1 MYNSFLFE
9 FITFTVMEEKN
20 NGIIKVAAAFIVIAF
35 LVLMVYFGSDII
47 FPLLMALLFAV
58 LLRPVVHFFN
68 TKLHFPHI
76 IAIGFTL
83 LIAISVIAALILFM
97 SAQVS
102 EFMTDLPEIKR
113 NLNEHIVKI
122 QRWVSQTFGLSYSEQ
137 ETYLENTVSNSNVIS
152 TSSFSSLTNVLL
164 YIVLIPIYTF
174 LILTYRSLLLG
185 FLLKL
190 VPKKDI
196 ASLQEILIKIKSVIR
211 SYIVGLLIEVII
223 VAFLTSLGLWI
234 VGVDYFIFLGVMTAF
249 LNLIP
254 YIGIIVACTISA
266 FIALVGSS
274 DPTIMIGVVVVNV
287 IVQFID
293 NNILIPKV
301 VGSKVSI
308 NALTSM
314 VGVIVGGSLAG
325 ISGMFLAIPV
335 IAIIKVIFDHTPSM
349 QAYGYVMGDEIP
361 KSFNWTK
368 IRLPYFSYGT
378 EKASGNKENENKPEE
393 EKEN

>member
-1 MYNSFLFE
+1 
-9 FITFTVMEEKN
+9 MEEKN
-20 NGIIKVAAAFIVIAF
+20 NGIIRVAAAFIVIAF
-35 LVLMVYFGSDII
+35 LVLMVYFGSAII
-47 FPLLMALLFAV
+47 FPLLMALLLAV
-58 LLRPVVHFFN
+58 LLRPIVHFFN
-68 TKLHFPHI
+68 TKLHFPNI

-83 LIAISVIAALILFM
+83 LIAISILTSLILFM
-97 SAQVS
+97 SSQIS

-152 TSSFSSLTNVLL
+152 TSSVSSLTNMLL

-196 ASLQEILIKIKSVIR
+196 ENLQEILVKIKSVIR
-211 SYIVGLLIEVII
+211 AYIVGLLIEVII

-234 VGVDYFIFLGVMTAF
+234 VGVDYFIFLGVMTAL

-266 FIALVGSS
+266 FIALVGST
-274 DPTIMIGVVVVNV
+274 DPTIMIGVVIVNV

-349 QAYGYVMGDEIP
+349 QAYGYVMGDDIP
-361 KSFNWTK
+361 KSFDWTK
-368 IRLPYFSYGT
+368 IRLPYFSYG
-378 EKASGNKENENKPEE
+378 KGKEMDMK
-393 EKEN
+393 EKENSENEGESESESEGEKNN

>member
-1 MYNSFLFE
+1 MEDKN
-9 FITFTVMEEKN
+9 IGTV
-20 NGIIKVAAAFIVIAF
+20 KVAASFIIIAF
-35 LVLMVYFGSDII
+35 LTALVYLGSGIL
-47 FPLLMALLFAV
+47 FPLIMALLFAV
-58 LLRPVVHFFN
+58 LLRPFVHFLN

-76 IAIGFTL
+76 LAIIIVL
-83 LIAISVIAALILFM
+83 LIAIGVIATLILFM

-102 EFMTDLPEIKR
+102 EFMTDLPGIKR
-113 NLNEHIVKI
+113 NLQEHANHI
-122 QRWVSQTFGLSYSEQ
+122 QKWVSQTFGLSYSEQ
-137 ETYLENTVSNSNVIS
+137 EQYIENTVSNTNVIS
-152 TSSFSSLTNVLL
+152 TSSFSSLTNVLM
-164 YIVLIPIYTF
+164 YSVLIPIYTF

-196 ASLQEILIKIKSVIR
+196 VSLQEILIQVKTVIR
-211 SYIVGLLIEVII
+211 SYINGLLIEVLI
-223 VAFLTSLGLWI
+223 VALLTSLGLWI

-266 FIALVGSS
+266 FIALVGST
-274 DPTIMIGVVVVNV
+274 DPSIMLGVILVNV

-325 ISGMFLAIPV
+325 IAGMFLAIPM
-335 IAIIKVIFDHTPSM
+335 IAIMKVIFDHVPSM
-349 QAYGYVMGDEIP
+349 QAYGYLMGDDIP
-361 KSFNWTK
+361 KSINWNK
-368 IRLPYFSYGT
+368 IRLPNFTFGKDGKEKNDSKEQTSEDTSEDAEKPT
-378 EKASGNKENENKPEE
+378 E
-393 EKEN
+393 